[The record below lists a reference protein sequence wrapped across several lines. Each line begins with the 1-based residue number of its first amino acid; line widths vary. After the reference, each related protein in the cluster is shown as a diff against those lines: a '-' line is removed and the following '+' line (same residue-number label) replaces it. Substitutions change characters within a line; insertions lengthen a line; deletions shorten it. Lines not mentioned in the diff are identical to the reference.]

1 MFDSSYT
8 QTLQDQIGQ
17 LSKLLGVQSA
27 GVTAQGQAPIQA
39 ASQFDLVT
47 GLDGA
52 KAFQQKML
60 AGTKHIVWD
69 NNDSV
74 FYVLQKDANGT
85 AQRIQICTF
94 TVELEPTME
103 DKYVTRDDFN
113 ALVSKLDQLLQ
124 SKDAKFEQK
133 TVKETKEVKTN
144 G

>member
-1 MFDSSYT
+1 MFDTYT

-17 LSKLLGVQSA
+17 LGKLLGVQNQNVSA
-27 GVTAQGQAPIQA
+27 SQA
-39 ASQFDLVT
+39 ANQFDCVS

-52 KAFQQKML
+52 KAFLGKML
-60 AGTKHIVWD
+60 SGTKHIVWD
-69 NNDSV
+69 NEKST

-85 AQRIQICTF
+85 AQRVQICNF

-113 ALVSKLDQLLQ
+113 ALLSKLDGLLN
-124 SKDAKFEQK
+124 
-133 TVKETKEVKTN
+133 KEVTN